1 MIYPITLDAGKR
13 LFTAGTIPAAF
24 KVTESNITSNGV
36 IVVNYERAAAIASGN
51 IEYVFDSPEG
61 LSATEINHFKSNSY
75 IPCYKVRM
83 KSRITITL
91 DPIVVRQAKNVARE
105 RQTNLS
111 ALIEG
116 LLKQTAQSNVAPRRS
131 FTQKW
136 AGKLTVREDNK
147 DELLKSL
154 KTRYGLEQ

>member
-1 MIYPITLDAGKR
+1 
-13 LFTAGTIPAAF
+13 
-24 KVTESNITSNGV
+24 
-36 IVVNYERAAAIASGN
+36 
-51 IEYVFDSPEG
+51 
-61 LSATEINHFKSNSY
+61 
-75 IPCYKVRM
+75 M

-91 DPIVVRQAKNVARE
+91 DPTVVRQAKNVARE
-105 RQTNLS
+105 RHTNLS
-111 ALIEG
+111 ALIED

-147 DELLKSL
+147 DELLKAL

>member
-1 MIYPITLDAGKR
+1 
-13 LFTAGTIPAAF
+13 
-24 KVTESNITSNGV
+24 
-36 IVVNYERAAAIASGN
+36 
-51 IEYVFDSPEG
+51 
-61 LSATEINHFKSNSY
+61 
-75 IPCYKVRM
+75 M

-105 RQTNLS
+105 RHTNLS
-111 ALIEG
+111 ALIED

-136 AGKLTVREDNK
+136 AGKLTVREDSK
-147 DELLKSL
+147 DELLKAL

>member
-1 MIYPITLDAGKR
+1 MWRVACGVSVM
-13 LFTAGTIPAAF
+13 G
-24 KVTESNITSNGV
+24 ESTYS
-36 IVVNYERAAAIASGN
+36 
-51 IEYVFDSPEG
+51 G
-61 LSATEINHFKSNSY
+61 LSMKSQEKSSAIEIHHFKSNSY
-75 IPCYKVRM
+75 ILCYKVRM

-105 RQTNLS
+105 RHTNLS
-111 ALIEG
+111 ALIED

-147 DELLKSL
+147 DELLKAL